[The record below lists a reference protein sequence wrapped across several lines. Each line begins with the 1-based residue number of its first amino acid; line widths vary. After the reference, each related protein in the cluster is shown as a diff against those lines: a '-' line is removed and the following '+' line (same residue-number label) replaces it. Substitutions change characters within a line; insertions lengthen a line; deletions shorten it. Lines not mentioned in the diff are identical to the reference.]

1 MEPGVK
7 VNGAYYRD
15 NLLAKK
21 LLPDIGLYRKSQG
34 LVLSLN
40 RTVHWRIDTVAL
52 LERKV
57 PDFVS
62 LTLWSPNSLVNPD
75 DHSIWSVGLM
85 QGEVYQS
92 RIANV
97 NELEMRL
104 IDELGHIDQSILD
117 AAIAA
122 SGASSS
128 ACVRGAGHTSSTK
141 HKVSAILSCICQKL
155 LN

>member
-1 MEPGVK
+1 MKKWLELYSIQKIFTSPNSCQRTTLLNTKVLNFYITHKKQLTNGHPEIHFIEPGVK

-34 LVLSLN
+34 LVLSFN
-40 RTVHWRIDTVAL
+40 RTVRIDAAAL

-62 LTLWSPNSLVNPD
+62 LTLWSPNSPGLNPD

-85 QGEVYQS
+85 QGKVY
-92 RIANV
+92 
-97 NELEMRL
+97 
-104 IDELGHIDQSILD
+104 
-117 AAIAA
+117 
-122 SGASSS
+122 
-128 ACVRGAGHTSSTK
+128 
-141 HKVSAILSCICQKL
+141 
-155 LN
+155 